1 MPQVWKVSPL
11 GRIGCS
17 VLLAAAVVFDLL
29 VSGVPSALIV
39 LAVGGALVWLS
50 AFWPS
55 VTLTETELI
64 VRNPW
69 GVTRVPL
76 GDIADTG
83 GAYAGLSIKRRS
95 GGRVAIW
102 AVQKSNA
109 AKMAKRTTRAD
120 EVAATIKAAARR
132 APKVSRAN

>member
-17 VLLAAAVVFDLL
+17 VLLAAAVVVDLL

-39 LAVGGALVWLS
+39 LVVGGALVWLG

-76 GDIADTG
+76 TDIADTG
-83 GAYAGLSIKRRS
+83 GAYAGLSVKRRS

-109 AKMAKRTTRAD
+109 AKMTKRTTRAD

-132 APKVSRAN
+132 APKASRPT